1 MKEDDVGDRLN
12 ELMQANPL
20 YRGRGGQSA
29 LGKKTG
35 VPQPTINR
43 ILGKK
48 STPEMGTLAKLAHEF
63 NVTTDWLLTGR
74 EPKHSIDY
82 VQLDRNKVP
91 TAVFEAKNQSSLTE
105 EEARSQAEQYV
116 DALLPAYVQDAIA
129 AIREAYKRDAPRET
143 FDAVR
148 VLFSQL
154 RAPESGKLTPL
165 KKDEAVKSSPA
176 MQSISEQAARAMEDA
191 ESHLATRTEEKRAAR
206 RVGEKRSK
214 NIRH

>member
-1 MKEDDVGDRLN
+1 MKDEDVGDRLN
-12 ELMQANPL
+12 DLMQAHPL

-29 LGKKTG
+29 LGKRTG

-48 STPEMGTLAKLAHEF
+48 SVPEMGTLSKLATEF
-63 NVTTDWLLTGR
+63 DVTTDWLLTGR
-74 EPKHSIDY
+74 EPKYNADAVHVGKDGSARAVQTKQVSAANELAHSRPPPDGDEFLPDY
-82 VQLDRNKVP
+82 VK
-91 TAVFEAKNQSSLTE
+91 EALS
-105 EEARSQAEQYV
+105 
-116 DALLPAYVQDAIA
+116 
-129 AIREAYKRDAPRET
+129 AIRDAYERNAPRET

-154 RAPESGKLTPL
+154 RASESGKLTPP

-191 ESHLATRTEEKRAAR
+191 ESHLATRTEGKRAAR

>member
-1 MKEDDVGDRLN
+1 MKEDVGDRLN
-12 ELMQANPL
+12 ELMQAHPL

-48 STPEMGTLAKLAHEF
+48 SLPELGTLSKLAIEF
-63 NVTTDWLLTGR
+63 GVTTDWLMTGR
-74 EPKHSIDY
+74 PPKFIADIVLTDSAGN
-82 VQLDRNKVP
+82 VTLV
-91 TAVFEAKNQSSLTE
+91 EAKQHRQDRRAVE
-105 EEARSQAEQYV
+105 KMAAEQALPEYV
-116 DALLPAYVQDAIA
+116 SEAIA
-129 AIREAYKRDAPRET
+129 AIHKAYADNVPREA

-154 RAPESGKLTPL
+154 KPSVGGTITPPN
-165 KKDEAVKSSPA
+165 KDEAVKSSTA
-176 MQSISEQAARAMEDA
+176 MQSIRETAERAQKDA
-191 ESHLATRTEEKRAAR
+191 ESHLATRTEDQRAAR
-206 RVGEKRSK
+206 RIGEKRSK